1 MTTLYLARH
10 GETVWHGEH
19 RYAGSSDID
28 LTANGLAQADQLAE
42 WASRARLSAVVSS
55 TLARAHASA
64 EPAAAA
70 AGVELRTDPRLVE
83 IDFGDGE
90 GLAPRELEERMPE
103 AWAAFGRNPARSPL
117 PRGESGLDGIAR
129 AEPALRE
136 LVAEFGIG
144 DATVGGSAASRR
156 GRRVLVVFHGTLLR
170 LLLCDWLGV
179 DPDRYRDLFPEV
191 ANCALTEVRFERV
204 DGRVQPR
211 LIGFNVPA
219 LR

>member
-1 MTTLYLARH
+1 MTTLYLTRH

-19 RYAGSSDID
+19 RYAGRSDVD
-28 LTANGLAQADQLAE
+28 LTASGLAQADLLAE

-55 TLARAHASA
+55 TLSRARFTA

-70 AGVELRTDPRLVE
+70 AGVELRTDARLVE
-83 IDFGDGE
+83 IDFGEGE
-90 GLAPRELEERMPE
+90 GRSPAELAERMPE
-103 AWAAFGRNPARSPL
+103 AWAAFGRRPAHSPL
-117 PRGESGLDGIAR
+117 PGGEAGIDGVAR
-129 AEPALRE
+129 AAPALQE
-136 LVAEFGIG
+136 LVEEFGVG

-170 LLLCDWLGV
+170 LLLCEWLGI

-191 ANCALTEVRFERV
+191 LNGAITEVRFERV
-204 DGRVQPR
+204 HGRVQPR